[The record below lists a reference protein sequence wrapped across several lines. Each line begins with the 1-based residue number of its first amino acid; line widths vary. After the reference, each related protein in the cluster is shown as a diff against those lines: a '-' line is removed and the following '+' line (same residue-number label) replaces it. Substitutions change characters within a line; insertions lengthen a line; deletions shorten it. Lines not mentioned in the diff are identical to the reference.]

1 MLSLASCWVLF
12 DELVINIIT
21 FQFVLTSFVIDE
33 RKSI

>member
-1 MLSLASCWVLF
+1 LF

-33 RKSI
+33 RSI